1 MSPIAANLSKKLIY
15 KGAEVPADVGLEMES
30 IAMGNLYNSKDFMEG
45 ISAFVQKR
53 KPDYKF
59 Q

>member
-1 MSPIAANLSKKLIY
+1 
-15 KGAEVPADVGLEMES
+15 MES

-53 KPDYKF
+53 KPDYKY

>member
-1 MSPIAANLSKKLIY
+1 M
-15 KGAEVPADVGLEMES
+15 DVGLEMES
-30 IAMGNLYNSKDFMEG
+30 IAMGTIYASKDFMEG

-53 KPDYKF
+53 KPEYKF